1 MALAVGL
8 GRLLADRELEESCRK
23 AAVAPPVRHTQSATG
38 ERYRLA
44 VGRVAAGLSLVAEGA
59 RS

>member
-1 MALAVGL
+1 MALAEGSE
-8 GRLLADRELEESCRK
+8 RLLTDRQHEDSCRR
-23 AAVAPPVRHTQSATG
+23 VAPAHLARHTQSATG

-44 VGRVAAGLSLVAEGA
+44 LARVAAGLSLVAEGA